1 MDLQPTYRVRVAR
14 ADSALAELHVEFD
27 GLPEGVEVRG
37 RLMGPRCPGVSTIEV
52 AYHFQPLGPATYRVL
67 IPEPSF
73 WSPDR
78 PYVYEGPAEFYRD
91 GQKVGAVTV
100 SCGLK
105 RGS

>member
-1 MDLQPTYRVRVAR
+1 MDFQPTYRVQVQH
-14 ADSALAELHVEFD
+14 ADPNLAELHIAFA

-52 AYHFQPLGPATYRVL
+52 AYHFQPLDAATVRVL

-73 WSPDR
+73 WSADR
-78 PYVYEGPAEFYRD
+78 PYVYEGPAEFHRG
-91 GQKVGAVTV
+91 GQKLGGITV

-105 RGS
+105 RGD